1 MLKKQASNLKL
12 IPYNAEKILAELEKG
27 NLDRIAVLKIGSY
40 LSQNLYTVAATKQYD
55 IAHNRLEVDENE
67 HKVYVK
73 PIENSETGICF
84 WAYSGKNTTH
94 YQTFLSAANK
104 EPKYLLLPFTNSKL
118 MAGNDDNPYTNINSI
133 EDMTDFFVNMKED
146 FHKFPQNYVKSY
158 KWDQNSEPVDYPE
171 TMFPS
176 VVNKNRSN
184 CAFLISEIGYF
195 DMKGINKSEIFQSYI
210 SILQNGSEH
219 ALNNSIKG
227 MNSKVTGLIKD
238 EYKENLKEYLK
249 QFKSKELGANDEIIM
264 YIAKLKYPYVISEM

>member
-1 MLKKQASNLKL
+1 
-12 IPYNAEKILAELEKG
+12 
-27 NLDRIAVLKIGSY
+27 
-40 LSQNLYTVAATKQYD
+40 
-55 IAHNRLEVDENE
+55 
-67 HKVYVK
+67 
-73 PIENSETGICF
+73 
-84 WAYSGKNTTH
+84 
-94 YQTFLSAANK
+94 
-104 EPKYLLLPFTNSKL
+104 
-118 MAGNDDNPYTNINSI
+118 MAGNDDDNPYTNINSI

-146 FHKFPQNYVKSY
+146 SYKSPQNYVKSY

-238 EYKENLKEYLK
+238 ECKEDLKEYLK
-249 QFKSKELGANDEIIM
+249 QFKRELEPTDEIIM
-264 YIAKLKYPYVISEM
+264 YIAKLQYPYIIVHEM

>member
-1 MLKKQASNLKL
+1 MLKKYASNLK
-12 IPYNAEKILAELEKG
+12 YTIL
-27 NLDRIAVLKIGSY
+27 
-40 LSQNLYTVAATKQYD
+40 ATKQYD

-67 HKVYVK
+67 HKLYVK
-73 PIENSETGICF
+73 PIENNEIGICF

-118 MAGNDDNPYTNINSI
+118 MAGNDDDNPYTNINSI

-146 FHKFPQNYVKSY
+146 SYKSPQNYVKSY

-238 EYKENLKEYLK
+238 ECKEDLKEYLK
-249 QFKSKELGANDEIIM
+249 QFKRELEPTDEIIM
-264 YIAKLKYPYVISEM
+264 YIAKLQYPYIIVHEM